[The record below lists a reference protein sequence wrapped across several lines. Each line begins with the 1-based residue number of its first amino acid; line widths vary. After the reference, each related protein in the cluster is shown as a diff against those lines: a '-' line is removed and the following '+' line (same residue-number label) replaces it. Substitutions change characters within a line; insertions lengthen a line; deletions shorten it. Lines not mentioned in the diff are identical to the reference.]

1 MGLSILFL
9 NNTPSQFIMDFLA
22 ANQLKSIYIIREKEY
37 FENVTKNSFNSE
49 FVDYPENLTIAHFM
63 NQLSK
68 SNIQIA
74 VVDYP
79 MRYCALSSF

>member
-1 MGLSILFL
+1 MGLSTFFF

-37 FENVTKNSFNSE
+37 LENVTKKSCDVE
-49 FVDYPENLTIAHFM
+49 YPENTTNVHFI
-63 NQLSK
+63 NQFSK

-74 VVDYP
+74 VVDHP
-79 MRYCALSSF
+79 MR